1 MTGFIHLPILPVVL
15 PLLSGIVLLALRN
28 RSLSLQRGV
37 SLLATLA
44 LIPLALTLLQT
55 ASDGTH
61 LVYALGNW
69 VAPYGIVLVVDR
81 LAAWM
86 LLTTALLAV
95 FALLYAIRTPSPQP
109 SPQMGEHPEGHK
121 GANAKPQTAYD
132 TEGRHFHVLFQLQLF
147 GLNGAFLTGDLFNL
161 FVFFEILLLASYGL
175 LLHGGGRNRVK
186 AGLHYVVINLVGS
199 TLFLFAVGTLYG
211 VTGTLNMADLA
222 VRLAA
227 TPPDN
232 LALVQS
238 AGLLLFA
245 VFALKAALLPLY
257 LWLPAAYAHT
267 SAPVAALFAIMT
279 KVGAYSILRVY
290 SLMFGDAAGPVA
302 NLLDAWL
309 APLAL
314 ATLVL
319 GTLGVLA
326 STSLKQQAAYLVVAS
341 VGTLL
346 LAFGLGT
353 IDSVAAGLY
362 YLPHTTF
369 GAAALFLLADT
380 ISRARG
386 PLADLFES
394 GPAMPGA
401 RVLGGLFFV
410 VAMATTGLP
419 PLAGFLGKFML
430 LKAAIASPLMVWVW
444 SVVLATGLV
453 SMIALARSGSLLFY
467 RTHSVTS
474 THAGISPHTEH
485 EPDSQMPPTSATLAP
500 VAGLLLLIIGLTVWA
515 GPISSYATAT
525 AAQLHAPQHYI
536 EAVLGVAPRPPEGRA
551 PARGTPAGSPLLG
564 SDPSAVSG
572 GIPLTGTEP

>member
-1 MTGFIHLPILPVVL
+1 MNLLDHLPILPVVL
-15 PLLSGIVLLALRN
+15 PLLTGIALLTLRN
-28 RSLSLQRGV
+28 RALSLQRGV

-44 LIPLALTLLQT
+44 LIPLAIMQAQT
-55 ASDGTH
+55 AADGSH

-95 FALLYAIRTPSPQP
+95 FALLSAIRGS
-109 SPQMGEHPEGHK
+109 
-121 GANAKPQTAYD
+121 D
-132 TEGRHFHVLFQLQLF
+132 TQGRHFHVLFQLQLF

-175 LLHGGGRNRVK
+175 LLHGGGRLRVK
-186 AGLHYVVINLVGS
+186 AGPHYVVINLVGS

-211 VTGTLNMADLA
+211 VVGTLNMADLA
-222 VRLAA
+222 VKLAH
-227 TPPDN
+227 TPASN
-232 LALVQS
+232 LPLVQS
-238 AGLLLFA
+238 AGLLLFG

-257 LWLPAAYAHT
+257 LWLPAAYTHT

-302 NLLDAWL
+302 HLLDPWL

-314 ATLVL
+314 MTLVL

-326 STSLKQQAAYLVVAS
+326 STSLRQQAAYLVVAS
-341 VGTLL
+341 IGTLL
-346 LAFGLGT
+346 LAFGLGSSDA
-353 IDSVAAGLY
+353 IAAGLY

-369 GAAALFLLADT
+369 AIAALFLLADS
-380 ISRARG
+380 ISQARG
-386 PLADLFES
+386 PLADHFES

-410 VAMATTGLP
+410 VAVAVVGLP

-430 LKAAIASPLMVWVW
+430 LKAALDTPLLPWVW
-444 SVVLATGLV
+444 SVVLATGLAG
-453 SMIALARSGSLLFY
+453 MIALARSGSLLFY
-467 RTHSVTS
+467 RTHSAPES
-474 THAGISPHTEH
+474 TRASAFSGSESLRTHDTE
-485 EPDSQMPPTSATLAP
+485 SLTPPTAGALAP
-500 VAGLLLLIIGLTVWA
+500 IAGLLLLGIGLTVWA
-515 GPISSYATAT
+515 GPLSGYASAT
-525 AAQLHAPQHYI
+525 AAQLVAPQQYI
-536 EAVLGVAPRPPEGRA
+536 DAVLGGAPRPSAGRA
-551 PARGTPAGSPLLG
+551 SDGVPLAGAAP
-564 SDPSAVSG
+564 
-572 GIPLTGTEP
+572 

>member
-1 MTGFIHLPILPVVL
+1 MSAAHLPILPVVL
-15 PLLSGIVLLALRN
+15 PLIAGIVLLALRN
-28 RSLSLQRGV
+28 RSPALQRGI
-37 SLLATLA
+37 SLAAVLA
-44 LIPLALTLLQT
+44 LIPLAATLIQT
-55 ASDGTH
+55 TADGTH

-86 LLTTALLAV
+86 LLTTSLLAA
-95 FALLYAIRTPSPQP
+95 FALLVALR
-109 SPQMGEHPEGHK
+109 GG
-121 GANAKPQTAYD
+121 D

-175 LLHGGGRNRVK
+175 LLHGGGRLRVK

-211 VTGTLNMADLA
+211 VVGTLNMADLA
-222 VRLAA
+222 VKLAA

-238 AGLLLFA
+238 AGLLLFG

-267 SAPVAALFAIMT
+267 SAPVAALFAVMT

-290 SLMFGDAAGPVA
+290 TLMFGDDAGPVS

-319 GTLGVLA
+319 GILGAAA
-326 STSLKQQAAYLVVAS
+326 STTLRQQAAYLMVAS
-341 VGTLL
+341 IGTLL
-346 LAFGLGT
+346 LAFGLGST
-353 IDSVAAGLY
+353 DSIAAGLY

-369 GAAALFLLADT
+369 ATAALFLLADS

-386 PLADLFES
+386 GIADRFES

-410 VAMATTGLP
+410 VAVALAGLP
-419 PLAGFLGKFML
+419 PLSGFLGKFML
-430 LKAAIASPLMVWVW
+430 LKAALDSPLLPWVW
-444 SVVLATGLV
+444 SIVLATGLV
-453 SMIALARSGSLLFY
+453 GVIVLARSGSLLFY
-467 RTHSVTS
+467 RTHSA
-474 THAGISPHTEH
+474 HDPA
-485 EPDSQMPPTSATLAP
+485 SQTAPTVAALAP
-500 VAGLLLLIIGLTVWA
+500 VAGLLLLVAGMVVWA
-515 GPISSYATAT
+515 GPLSDYASAT
-525 AAQLHAPQHYI
+525 AAQLLAPQQYI
-536 EAVLGVAPRPPEGRA
+536 EAVLGTAP
-551 PARGTPAGSPLLG
+551 
-564 SDPSAVSG
+564 
-572 GIPLTGTEP
+572 

>member
-1 MTGFIHLPILPVVL
+1 MNDFAHLPILPVLV
-15 PLLSGIVLLALRN
+15 PLLGGIVLLALRN
-28 RSLSLQRGV
+28 APLALQRGFSV
-37 SLLATLA
+37 LATLT
-44 LIPLALTLLQT
+44 LIPLAIMLAL
-55 ASDGTH
+55 AAGDGTH

-69 VAPYGIVLVVDR
+69 AAPFGIVLVVDR

-95 FALLYAIRTPSPQP
+95 CALLYSIR
-109 SPQMGEHPEGHK
+109 GV
-121 GANAKPQTAYD
+121 D

-175 LLHGGGRNRVK
+175 MLHGGGRNRVR
-186 AGLHYVVINLVGS
+186 AGLHFVVINLVGS

-222 VRLAA
+222 VKLAHLPA
-227 TPPDN
+227 QN
-232 LALVQS
+232 VALVQS

-302 NLLDAWL
+302 HLLDAWL

-314 ATLVL
+314 VTLVL

-326 STSLKQQAAYLVVAS
+326 STSLRQQTAYLVVAS
-341 VGTLL
+341 TGTLL

-369 GAAALFLLADT
+369 GAAALFLLADAM
-380 ISRARG
+380 SRARG
-386 PLADLFES
+386 PLGDHFES
-394 GPAMPGA
+394 GPVMPGA

-410 VAMATTGLP
+410 VAAANSGLP

-444 SVVLATGLV
+444 SVVLATGLA
-453 SMIALARSGSLLFY
+453 SLYALARSGSLLFY
-467 RTHSVTS
+467 RTHSLAQTGA
-474 THAGISPHTEH
+474 HADHAHDAQT
-485 EPDSQMPPTSATLAP
+485 PPGAAALAP
-500 VAGLLLLIIGLTVWA
+500 VVGLSLLIVGLVVWA
-515 GPISSYATAT
+515 GPLSSYATAA
-525 AAQLHAPQHYI
+525 AAQLLAPQDYI
-536 EAVLGVAPRPPEGRA
+536 HAVLET
-551 PARGTPAGSPLLG
+551 TP
-564 SDPSAVSG
+564 
-572 GIPLTGTEP
+572 